1 MQMQPNPFS
10 IELYIYANYS
20 KVRKDNHLQ
29 LTNFQLLLKCKQK
42 FELL

>member
-20 KVRKDNHLQ
+20 KVRKDI
-29 LTNFQLLLKCKQK
+29 
-42 FELL
+42 